1 MVWESC
7 LIIYHC
13 HCIGKC
19 ELAAHKSLEQTERL
33 YAGHT
38 VSRSGGDVC
47 VFAAKLLSHLFQLCV
62 ELSGLSAVACLA
74 YGNDNDVCETVS
86 LLESLY
92 NICVFC
98 NDLGNCFEDSSRS
111 VSPSWRTI
119 LEGASVS
126 TQLMRTGSASNT
138 ERSVKLRL

>member
-19 ELAAHKSLEQTERL
+19 ELAAHKSLEQAECL

-47 VFAAKLLSHLFQLCV
+47 IFAAKLLSHLFQLCV

-86 LLESLY
+86 S
-92 NICVFC
+92 
-98 NDLGNCFEDSSRS
+98 
-111 VSPSWRTI
+111 
-119 LEGASVS
+119 
-126 TQLMRTGSASNT
+126 
-138 ERSVKLRL
+138 